1 VSKDSQATAPAVP
14 PATGAAQDSVV
25 LGVEPSAP
33 PAPTRISAVP
43 AAVPQSVPVPQL
55 PVAAVATPVSD
66 GEYYGYAPIAV
77 AELYV
82 EE

>member
-1 VSKDSQATAPAVP
+1 MVPAAP
-14 PATGAAQDSVV
+14 PATGAAHDSVV

-33 PAPTRISAVP
+33 PASTISAVP
-43 AAVPQSVPVPQL
+43 AAVPQSVSVPQR
-55 PVAAVATPVSD
+55 PVAAVATPVPH

>member
-1 VSKDSQATAPAVP
+1 MVPAAP
-14 PATGAAQDSVV
+14 PATGAAHDSVV

-33 PAPTRISAVP
+33 PAPTRISAAP
-43 AAVPQSVPVPQL
+43 AAVPQPVSVPQR
-55 PVAAVATPVSD
+55 PVAAVATPVPH